1 MSNTA
6 VRAIVRHRR
15 AAAIHQVVTGVPP
28 RAMNEQSSEA
38 IDPTGMDEL
47 VDRAVAGEP
56 AAIEELIG
64 RILPVVVRYC
74 RSRVSAG
81 SPVLA
86 TADDIAQEAC
96 LAVLTALPSFR
107 REGKPFLAFVFG
119 IAAHKVADAHRTAAR
134 TRSTPVA
141 EVPDTA
147 STEGG
152 PDQYLAATSAAALV
166 DELLDHLPDVQREIL
181 RLRVVAGLSA
191 EETAAALGMTTGA
204 VRVAQHR
211 ALAKLRQRLNSRS
224 ALAERLS

>member
-1 MSNTA
+1 
-6 VRAIVRHRR
+6 
-15 AAAIHQVVTGVPP
+15 
-28 RAMNEQSSEA
+28 MNEQSSEA

-141 EVPDTA
+141 EVPDAA
-147 STEGG
+147 STEDG

>member
-15 AAAIHQVVTGVPP
+15 AVAIHQVVTGVPP

-107 REGKPFLAFVFG
+107 REGKPFLAFVYG

-141 EVPDTA
+141 EVPDAA
-147 STEGG
+147 STEDG

>member
-1 MSNTA
+1 
-6 VRAIVRHRR
+6 
-15 AAAIHQVVTGVPP
+15 
-28 RAMNEQSSEA
+28 MNEQSSEA
-38 IDPTGMDEL
+38 IDPTGVDEL

>member
-107 REGKPFLAFVFG
+107 REGKPFLAFVYG

-141 EVPDTA
+141 EVPDAA
-147 STEGG
+147 STEDG

>member
-1 MSNTA
+1 
-6 VRAIVRHRR
+6 
-15 AAAIHQVVTGVPP
+15 
-28 RAMNEQSSEA
+28 MNEQSSEA

-107 REGKPFLAFVFG
+107 REGKPFLAFVYG